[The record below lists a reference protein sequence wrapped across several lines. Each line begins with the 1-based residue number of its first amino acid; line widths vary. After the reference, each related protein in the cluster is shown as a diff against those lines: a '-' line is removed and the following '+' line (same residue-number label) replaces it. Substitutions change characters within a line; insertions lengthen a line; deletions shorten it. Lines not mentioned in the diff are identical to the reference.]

1 MNTTLTLSDGH
12 RVGVTRIGHGFHN
25 WPMAYPERC
34 AKAVLA
40 ALDRRAEA
48 AA

>member
-1 MNTTLTLSDGH
+1 MNTTLTLSD
-12 RVGVTRIGHGFHN
+12 
-25 WPMAYPERC
+25 PERC